1 MNILLENFRC
11 FAGKHTINITPLTL
25 LVGENSAGK
34 STFLAALSVISDFSS
49 YPSKPRFDMP
59 PYNLG
64 GFDTIVTHSNKGTA
78 NAFSLGFEIQTDD
91 KAKNIRIIAS
101 YSADL
106 GQATLCTFRIESQYG
121 CITLSYEENILRC
134 QLSQFQELKGQNAQI
149 KLDREQVPP
158 LKLKSI
164 EMLLAAILNA
174 SQEKILLLEL
184 LQPIMQMSRLIES
197 VSFGGI
203 SVAPI
208 RSKPK
213 RTYDQLM
220 TDYDPEGD
228 HVPYAI
234 ARAFQKDEQ
243 TLKELNQFGKESGLF
258 NEISVKNLGDK
269 LSDPFQLHVKM
280 SQMSAEMSVNL
291 TDVGYG
297 VSQSLPIIVQS
308 VLRSG
313 ADFLLLQQPEVHLHP
328 KAQAALGSFFV
339 QQVTENH
346 KRFVIETHSD
356 YLLDRIR
363 QAVASGLIMPQQVS
377 IIFFDKPLLETTIHH
392 LSLDDNGN
400 ILDVPPS
407 YRRFFLEEEMNI
419 LMRGS

>member
-1 MNILLENFRC
+1 MNILSENFRC
-11 FAGKHTINITPLTL
+11 FAGKHSINIRPLTI

-49 YPSKPRFDMP
+49 YPGKPRFDRP
-59 PYNLG
+59 PYDLG
-64 GFDTIVTHSNKGTA
+64 GFDTIVSHSNKGTT
-78 NAFSLGFEIQTDD
+78 FSLGFEIQTDD
-91 KAKNIRIIAS
+91 KALGIIAR
-101 YSADL
+101 YSANL
-106 GQATLCTFRIESQYG
+106 GQATLCTLRIESQYG
-121 CITLSYEENILRC
+121 CITLNYEDNTLRC

-149 KLDREQVPP
+149 DLDREQIPP

-164 EMLLAAILNA
+164 ELLLAAILNA
-174 SQEKILLLEL
+174 SEDKILLLKL

-197 VSFGGI
+197 VSFAGI

-213 RTYDQLM
+213 RTYDHLM

-228 HVPYAI
+228 HIPYAI

-243 TLKELNQFGKESGLF
+243 TLKALNQFGQESGLF

-269 LSDPFQLHVKM
+269 HDPFQLHVRM
-280 SQMSAEMSVNL
+280 SELSAEISVNL

-313 ADFLLLQQPEVHLHP
+313 SDYLLLQQPEVHLHP
-328 KAQAALGSFFV
+328 RAQAALGSFFV
-339 QQVTENH
+339 QQVTENN

-377 IIFFDKPLLETTIHH
+377 IIFFDKPLLETTLHH

-400 ILDVPPS
+400 ILDVPAS
-407 YRRFFLEEEMNI
+407 YRRFFLEEEMNL